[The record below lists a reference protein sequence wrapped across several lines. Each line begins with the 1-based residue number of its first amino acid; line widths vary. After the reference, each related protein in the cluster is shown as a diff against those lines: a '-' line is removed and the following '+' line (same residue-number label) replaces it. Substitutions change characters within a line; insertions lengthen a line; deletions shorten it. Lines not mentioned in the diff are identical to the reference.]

1 MRIRFRS
8 NPVRRIL
15 AVVVAVI
22 GVVPTLSAQEK
33 PASADYDAVF
43 ARYRGYLQRPSL
55 RKRTK
60 GRELLAGTLDPRALD
75 ELITS
80 YAKPEEPKDF
90 VRYLIASKAMQAF
103 QSKAS
108 PDALAGWRKK
118 HDDAADAWMWFE
130 TLRYT
135 AEKDVP
141 GIRDIAFGK
150 EDPFVRAAA
159 LEALA
164 ERGRRVGSNM
174 EAAGLCL
181 ELLNDLPKKDVE
193 RALLI
198 EAVASLVHAN
208 HRRLRDAPWKPVT
221 ELLIRNLD
229 EESTPH
235 RSKVVIARYLADAL
249 DSPNLGL
256 EARWWL
262 NELERKPRGAQGGGA
277 TTTVPFFSL
286 RTTGYRFAYVIDA
299 SDSMLQR
306 VTDRERKDLGPTT
319 GAQKPEEKEGT
330 GFVPEESDIDWG
342 RVITRFDAAREYIRL
357 SLSGLSEEHEFAI
370 ILFGDSAVP
379 LKSTPRLVKAS
390 PKNIRA
396 ALFELERIEAGPP
409 TEQRIFGQ
417 LLGKTNL
424 HAGLRTA
431 YELTGKT
438 SAKQAEYVDS
448 RALVDGADTLFVL
461 TDGAPSTDDF
471 VTEDRPE
478 ADDNAGDQET
488 GISSQKTEFLW
499 FYGPYAEPPFD
510 DLVEDVRRLNL
521 VRRAEIHC
529 VGIGEANHD
538 LMKRIAKIGL
548 GQAIRVRGEGK

>member
-1 MRIRFRS
+1 MRI
-8 NPVRRIL
+8 P
-15 AVVVAVI
+15 
-22 GVVPTLSAQEK
+22 K
-33 PASADYDAVF
+33 PADCASWALGPLLALAALAAPILSQQEPTGAEYESVL
-43 ARYRGYLQRPSL
+43 ARYKGYVARPSL
-55 RKRTK
+55 QKRTK
-60 GRELLAGTLDPRALD
+60 GRELLAGTRDPRAL
-75 ELITS
+75 EVLIQS

-90 VRYLIASKAMQAF
+90 VRYLIASKTMRAF
-103 QSKAS
+103 QGKAQ
-108 PDALAGWRKK
+108 PEELAAWRKK
-118 HDDAADAWMWFE
+118 HDDAADAWLWFE

-150 EDPFVRAAA
+150 DDPFVRAAA

-181 ELLNDLPKKDVE
+181 EILNDLPKKDVE
-193 RALLI
+193 RALMLG
-198 EAVASLVHAN
+198 AVASLVHAN
-208 HRRLRDAPWKPVT
+208 HRRLRDDPWKPVA

-229 EESTPH
+229 EEDTPH

-249 DSPNLGL
+249 KSPNLGL
-256 EARWWL
+256 EAHWWL
-262 NELERKPRGAQGGGA
+262 NELERKPRGSTGGGA

-319 GAQKPEEKEGT
+319 GAQKPEAKEG

-357 SLSGLSEEHEFAI
+357 SLSSLSPEHEFAI

-379 LKSTPRLVKAS
+379 LKSTPRLVPAT
-390 PKNIRA
+390 PKNVRA

-409 TEQRIFGQ
+409 TEKRIFGQ

-431 YELTGKT
+431 FEFTGKT
-438 SAKQAEYVDS
+438 STKQAEYVDS

-461 TDGAPSTDDF
+461 TDGAPSTDDY
-471 VTEDRPE
+471 VTKDRPE

-488 GISSQKTEFLW
+488 GISTQKTEFLW

-510 DLVEDVRRLNL
+510 DLVEEVRRLNL

-538 LMKRIAKIGL
+538 LMKRIANLGL

>member
-1 MRIRFRS
+1 MRIQPPARGRTWA
-8 NPVRRIL
+8 RRALL
-15 AVVVAVI
+15 ALFALAS
-22 GVVPTLSAQEK
+22 PLSAQSP
-33 PASADYDAVF
+33 PAGADFEAVL
-43 ARYRGYLQRPSL
+43 ARYRAYLARPSL
-55 RKRTK
+55 QKRTK

-75 ELITS
+75 VLIQS
-80 YAKPEEPKDF
+80 YTKPEEPRDV
-90 VRYLIASKAMQAF
+90 VRYLIASKAMRAF
-103 QSKAS
+103 QSKA
-108 PDALAGWRKK
+108 PADVLANWRKR

-135 AEKDVP
+135 AEKDTA

-150 EDPFVRAAA
+150 TDAFVRASAV
-159 LEALA
+159 EALA

-181 ELLNDLPKKDVE
+181 EILDDLPKKDVE
-193 RALLI
+193 RALML

-208 HRRLRDAPWKPVT
+208 HRRLRDDPWKPVA
-221 ELLIRNLD
+221 ELLVRNLD
-229 EESTPH
+229 EKETPH

-249 DSPNLGL
+249 ESPNLGL
-256 EARWWL
+256 EAHWWL
-262 NELERKPRGAQGGGA
+262 NELERKPRSAQGGGA
-277 TTTVPFFSL
+277 TSTVPFFSL

-319 GAQKPEEKEGT
+319 GAKKPEDKDGT

-342 RVITRFDAAREYIRL
+342 RVITRFDAAREYLRL
-357 SLSGLSEEHEFAI
+357 SLASLSEEHEFAV

-379 LKSTPRLVKAS
+379 LKSTPRLVKAT

-409 TEQRIFGQ
+409 TEKRIYGQ
-417 LLGKTNL
+417 LLGDTNL
-424 HAGLRTA
+424 HAGIRTA
-431 YELTGKT
+431 FEFTGKT

-448 RALVDGADTLFVL
+448 RALMDGADTLFVL

-471 VTEDRPE
+471 VTKDRPE

-488 GISSQKTEFLW
+488 GISTQKTEFLW
-499 FYGPYAEPPFD
+499 FYGPYARPPFD

-521 VRRAEIHC
+521 LRRAEIHC

-538 LMKRIAKIGL
+538 LMKRIADIGL